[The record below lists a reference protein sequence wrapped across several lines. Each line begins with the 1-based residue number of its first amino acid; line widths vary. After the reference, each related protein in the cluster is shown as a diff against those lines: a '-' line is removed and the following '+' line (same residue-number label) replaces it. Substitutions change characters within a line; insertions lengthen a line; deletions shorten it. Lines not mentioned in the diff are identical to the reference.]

1 MFHVHNEH
9 KGIFLQI
16 YRETQIQILIFS
28 FSSLIMLLSFFWTL
42 RIIFMVSYSNWNSYK
57 KISIISLHFYTN
69 VLLLIIV
76 FIVKMHFYKHVFNV
90 FQKKSSFISSI
101 SYHYPLIIFTRFLR
115 VCWDLIL
122 RYIMYTFFN
131 TIIFFY
137 LLLLIQFL

>member
-1 MFHVHNEH
+1 MSTMNTKVYFY
-9 KGIFLQI
+9 KYIKKLRSQYWF
-16 YRETQIQILIFS
+16 F

-69 VLLLIIV
+69 VLLLIIF